1 MADSVVSAIPRSGSL
16 SGESEGGASSIA
28 REENRWHSPA
38 LDREMDLLVFG
49 HAGARLLAFPTS
61 EGRYYDW
68 ERFGLVDAIANHL
81 RNGAIQLFC
90 ADSIDSDSWYARDR
104 TASERAQRHA
114 QYDQY
119 LRDEVVPFSEQRN
132 PGSPLMISGAS
143 FGAYHAVTFALRY
156 PHLVTR
162 AIGMSGLYDISRF
175 VRGYASDDV
184 DSYNPVAIVANEN
197 NPGRL
202 ERLRQID
209 IVLAVGDEPLR
220 ESNRR
225 LSALLTDKGIP
236 HTLNISDDW
245 VHDWSS
251 WAEMLRLYLVDDD

>member
-1 MADSVVSAIPRSGSL
+1 VP
-16 SGESEGGASSIA
+16 EQSEAGTAA
-28 REENRWHSPA
+28 LTREEHRWHSHS

-49 HAGARLLAFPTS
+49 HAGARLLVFPTS

-68 ERFGLVDAIANHL
+68 ERFGLVDAIADYL
-81 RNGAIQLFC
+81 RNGVIQLFC
-90 ADSIDSDSWYARDR
+90 ADSVDAESWYAAERPPQ
-104 TASERAQRHA
+104 ERARRHA
-114 QYDQY
+114 QYDRY
-119 LRDEVVPFSEQRN
+119 LLDELVPFSEQHN
-132 PGSPLMISGAS
+132 PGSSLLTSGAS

-156 PHLVTR
+156 PQLVTR

-175 VRGYASDDV
+175 VEGYVGDDV
-184 DSYNPVAIVANEN
+184 DAYNPVAMVANEHD
-197 NPGRL
+197 PERL
-202 ERLRQID
+202 ERLRQIG

-245 VHDWSS
+245 THEWSS
-251 WAEMLRLYLVDDD
+251 WAAMLRLYLGDSD